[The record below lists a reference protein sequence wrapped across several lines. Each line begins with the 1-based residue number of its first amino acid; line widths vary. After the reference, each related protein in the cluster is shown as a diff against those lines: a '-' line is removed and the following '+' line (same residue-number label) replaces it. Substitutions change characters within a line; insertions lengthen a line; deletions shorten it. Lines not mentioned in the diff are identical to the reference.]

1 MRTWKRA
8 VLTASFAMGIAL
20 GCRAAE
26 LKIGD
31 KAPDWSAI
39 PGIDDRDHALSDYKK
54 AGAIVMVFTCN
65 HCPVARAY
73 EDRLIA
79 FHKDY
84 ERKGVRLIAVNVN
97 NLPADRLDKM
107 KERAAAKGFPF
118 PYLYDAS
125 QKMGHDY
132 GARVTPH
139 FFVLD
144 GERRL
149 AYRGA
154 MDDSQRAE
162 RVKARHLRDAVD
174 ALLAGRKPARP
185 DTRPFGCSVKY
196 EKKKR

>member
-1 MRTWKRA
+1 MNTWKRT
-8 VLTASFAMGIAL
+8 VLTASFALGITL
-20 GCRAAE
+20 GCGADG

-31 KAPDWSAI
+31 AAPDWNGL
-39 PGIDDRDHALSDYKK
+39 PGIDDRLHALSDYKDAK
-54 AGAIVMVFTCN
+54 AIVLVFTCN

-84 ERKGVRLIAVNVN
+84 AGKGVRLVAVNVN

-125 QKMGHDY
+125 QKIGLDY

-139 FFVLD
+139 VFVLD

-154 MDDSQRAE
+154 VDDSQRVE
-162 RVKARHLRDAVD
+162 RVKVHHLRDAVD
-174 ALLAGRKPARP
+174 ALLAGKKPASP
-185 DTRPFGCSVKY
+185 DIRPFGCSVKY
-196 EKKKR
+196 EKKK